1 MKEVYVLRHAEK
13 DENGI
18 LTERGRELAKRVG
31 ETLPQF
37 AKIISSSSQR
47 TQMTAALITN
57 TNSHV
62 DDRAGFYMTT
72 QESSDAISQLA
83 AEKGITFFEAA
94 YVYEDGALVKGINDQ
109 ADKLNQ
115 LVDEILNSLHD
126 DEAALIVSHDMT
138 ITPAM
143 VSRGEPRQSIEYLSG
158 YRIGEDSS
166 VIKFDVNIS

>member
-1 MKEVYVLRHAEK
+1 MKEVYLLRHAEK
-13 DENGI
+13 DENGV
-18 LTERGRELAKRVG
+18 LTERGQVLAKRLG
-31 ETLPQF
+31 KTLPRF
-37 AKIISSSSQR
+37 VKVISSSSPR
-47 TQMTAALITN
+47 TKMTAALITS
-57 TNSHV
+57 TDSLV

-72 QESSDAISQLA
+72 QERSDAVSQLA

-94 YVYEDGALVKGINDQ
+94 YIYEDGALVKGINDQ

-115 LVDEILNSLHD
+115 LVDETLASLHD

-143 VSRGEPRQSIEYLSG
+143 VSRGEQRRSIDYLSG

-166 VIKFDVNIS
+166 VTKYDGSSS